1 MSIFKCCVCEGED
14 NACFLY
20 IDGEVESWPAH
31 CPFDEE
37 CSASWNEVAKSIQDE
52 KDKQIKK
59 LQTENE
65 RLKQD
70 LSNLADN
77 THELQVCYDEMLPLI
92 KQLQTE
98 NKKLRLAL
106 VEIQDEI
113 MTNIDVMRSVTVR
126 KPKCLIIAEQALR
139 EKGSEK

>member
-1 MSIFKCCVCEGED
+1 
-14 NACFLY
+14 
-20 IDGEVESWPAH
+20 
-31 CPFDEE
+31 
-37 CSASWNEVAKSIQDE
+37 
-52 KDKQIKK
+52 
-59 LQTENE
+59 
-65 RLKQD
+65 
-70 LSNLADN
+70 
-77 THELQVCYDEMLPLI
+77 MLPLI